1 MIMLIFFTIFGLII
15 LASGGIGL
23 FYINT
28 ADHVASGTAL
38 FFLGNLGFGTL
49 TFIGIM
55 ILIFVGLF
63 NADFD

>member
-1 MIMLIFFTIFGLII
+1 MIILFIVLSLVF

-28 ADHVASGTAL
+28 ADHVAHGTAL
-38 FFLGNLGFGTL
+38 FFLGNLGFA
-49 TFIGIM
+49 TFLAIGVL
-55 ILIFVGLF
+55 ILIFIAIF

>member
-1 MIMLIFFTIFGLII
+1 MLIFFIIFGLIF

-49 TFIGIM
+49 ALIGIL
-55 ILIFVGLF
+55 ILVFIGLF
-63 NADFD
+63 NQEFG